1 MPKIL
6 ILANHR
12 KGRSPGQRF
21 RFEQYLD
28 MLEQN
33 GFEITFSNFIDETD
47 DKNFYAP
54 GNYFGKIGILIK
66 NILIRTKESLFAS
79 RYDIV
84 FIYREAT
91 MIGSSFFERW
101 MAKSKAKLI
110 FDYDDSIWLPN
121 VSEGNKALAFLK
133 RPEKT
138 KEIISVCDV
147 VFAGNEYL
155 KQYALQYCKDV
166 VVVPTTIDT
175 SYHVPQKTQKEK
187 VCIGWTGT
195 QTTIPHFLSIQKALE
210 IVFQKYPDRV
220 YFKLIA
226 EKNIEIPELNLR
238 TTLWNKQDE
247 IAQLSEIDIGIMPL
261 PDDQWTRGKCGFK
274 GLQFM
279 SLGVPTVMSPVGV
292 NNDIIMHGENGFLAS
307 TEQEWISL
315 LSVLIENRS
324 LREQLGQ
331 QGKKTIETNYS
342 VIANEQKYL
351 DQMKRI
357 AKMTKQ

>member
-1 MPKIL
+1 MPKVL
-6 ILANHR
+6 IIANHR

-28 MLEQN
+28 MLERN
-33 GFEITFSNFIDETD
+33 GFEITFSNFISEAD
-47 DKNFYAP
+47 DKLFYAP
-54 GNYFGKIGILIK
+54 GNFAGKISILIK
-66 NILIRTKESLFAS
+66 NFFIRTKEVLFAS
-79 RYDIV
+79 RYDII

-91 MIGSSFFERW
+91 MIGTSVFERW
-101 MAKSKAKLI
+101 MAKSTAKLI
-110 FDYDDSIWLPN
+110 FDYDDSTWLPN

-155 KQYALQYCKDV
+155 KQYALQYCNDV

-175 SYHVPQKTQKEK
+175 NYHVPNKIQKDKI
-187 VCIGWTGT
+187 CIGWTGT

-210 IVFQKYPDRV
+210 KLLKKYPNRI

-226 EKNIEIPELNLR
+226 EKDIEIPALNLR
-238 TTLWNKQDE
+238 TTLWSKQDE

-274 GLQFM
+274 GLQYM
-279 SLGVPTVMSPVGV
+279 SLGIPTVMSPVGV
-292 NNDIIMHGENGFLAS
+292 NSDIIKPGENGFLAE
-307 TEQEWISL
+307 TEEEWIGR
-315 LSVLIENRS
+315 LSELIES
-324 LREQLGQ
+324 SELRQRFGQ
-331 QGKKTIETNYS
+331 EGKKTIEMNYS
-342 VIANEQKYL
+342 VNANEQKYL
-351 DQMKRI
+351 DQFKRI
-357 AKMTKQ
+357 AKMVKH

>member
-1 MPKIL
+1 MPKVL
-6 ILANHR
+6 IVANHR

-21 RFEQYLD
+21 RFEQYLEL
-28 MLEQN
+28 LERN
-33 GFEITFSNFIDETD
+33 GFVITFSNFIDEED
-47 DKNFYAP
+47 DKIFYAP
-54 GNYFGKIGILIK
+54 GSYFGKIRILLK
-66 NILIRTKESLFAS
+66 NLFLRTKEALFAS
-79 RYDIV
+79 HYDII

-101 MAKSKAKLI
+101 MARSRAKLI
-110 FDYDDSIWLPN
+110 FDYDDSTWLPN

-155 KQYALQYCKDV
+155 KQYALKYCKDV

-175 SYHVPQKTQKEK
+175 NYHVPQKIQKNK
-187 VCIGWTGT
+187 ICIGWTGT

-210 IVFQKYPDRV
+210 KVFQKYPDRI

-226 EKNIEIPELNLR
+226 EKEIEVPELNLR
-238 TTLWNKQDE
+238 TTLWSKEDE

-274 GLQFM
+274 GLQYM
-279 SLGVPTVMSPVGV
+279 SLGIPTVMSPVGV
-292 NNDIIMHGENGFLAS
+292 NNDIIKHGKNGFLAS
-307 TEQEWISL
+307 TEEEWICL
-315 LSVLIENRS
+315 LSELIENRG
-324 LREQLGQ
+324 LREGLGC
-331 QGKKTIETNYS
+331 QGKKTIETYYS
-342 VIANEQKYL
+342 VTANEQKYL
-351 DQMKRI
+351 DQFERI
-357 AKMTKQ
+357 AKIKKQ